1 MNKDAV
7 ERWADEVLRTAQAI
21 GADVLGLIRN
31 RWDLATVGAVLT
43 RIIQA
48 AELVITGPGRGHER
62 KAAVRAVLR
71 LLDQRYHWRDA
82 LDAAIKLPKAL
93 EWADDLIMPAFESAA
108 IELVVAV
115 LNLPRAW
122 SNFDARVIPGE
133 PPAEPAP

>member
-1 MNKDAV
+1 MSQDPG
-7 ERWADEVLRTAQAI
+7 ERWAEEVLQTAEAI
-21 GADVLGLIRN
+21 GADVLALIRSPGGWN
-31 RWDLATVGAVLT
+31 LGTVGAVLT

-48 AELVITGPGRGHER
+48 AELVITGPGRGAER

-71 LLDQRYHWRDA
+71 KLDQRYRWRDA

-115 LNLPRAW
+115 LNLTHAW
-122 SNFDARVIPGE
+122 AAGIPDRLQGPME
-133 PPAEPAP
+133 